1 MFDRIEFDCIA
12 HTLAALARAF
22 FRIEMFLLLGCQRNR
37 RGSYHGA
44 DNFAAPR
51 LARNE
56 RWMN

>member
-1 MFDRIEFDCIA
+1 MFDRIV
-12 HTLAALARAF
+12 HTLAALAQAF
-22 FRIEMFLLLGCQRNR
+22 FRIEMFPLLGCQRNR

-51 LARNE
+51 PLRNE

>member
-1 MFDRIEFDCIA
+1 VFDRIMFDRIA

-22 FRIEMFLLLGCQRNR
+22 FRIGMFLLFGCQRNR
-37 RGSYHGA
+37 RGSYHAA

-51 LARNE
+51 PVRNE